1 MTKKYKLTKTTKTEC
16 GITFYQIEAL
26 RDIND
31 VSKGDKGGWVE
42 KKDNLNQNGDAWVSG
57 NARVYG
63 NARVSGD
70 AWVCGN
76 VRVFKQKLIEGY
88 FCRTKQKSEKSQ

>member
-26 RDIND
+26 RDVND

-42 KKDNLNQNGDAWVSG
+42 KEDNLNQDGNAWVSG
-57 NARVYG
+57 NARVYS
-63 NARVSGD
+63 NAWVSGD
-70 AWVCGN
+70 AQVSGDA
-76 VRVFKQKLIEGY
+76 
-88 FCRTKQKSEKSQ
+88 